1 MPSTTSI
8 SKSTSWQI
16 LSDWLFF
23 PISDK
28 LKMSIKVSLSFT
40 LAYMIPLYF
49 GWPSASTGAI
59 TVMLIAA
66 MDSVGDSIQKGF
78 HRVIGSIIG
87 ACIGLPLIAL
97 FAQDRMLY
105 LISMSLVLTIFIY
118 LYRAYKSDATIF
130 MLAAI
135 MIMIVFQE
143 SHFENSFTYAANRI
157 LMIGF
162 GVLVYTA
169 VSVFLWP
176 ENIQKIRLKN
186 AKDLSGKQK
195 AIFLDRDK
203 EDNSQNLI
211 EELYQLQDSLVT
223 STLASNDESGNM
235 SMSADQWNSVVYSYK
250 EISRTLTLLTYH
262 HTDISRDELPSLVD
276 NYDTLESETLTL
288 LENMHI
294 VWDDEKKFHVP
305 DAFEVVYNTDK
316 IATLSHLSKAKFLT
330 TIDEIKKLHTQL
342 RELAT
347 KINKVISMK
356 PTIFTDENIPSVSRF
371 NWFDIDDI
379 KSTFI
384 SIFAYWSFVFIW
396 IYFNPPGG
404 FVMVTFAVIFS
415 LLTVNSTTNTLVM
428 IIVFAL
434 SSVYGIVMY
443 AFVLPHLYYGSELA
457 IFIFAYAFVAF
468 HILGKEVVVL
478 FLMSLYL
485 MGIGNEMNYDFN
497 LFLLLL
503 FVFYLFLFILL
514 FFYYIPFSTRPE
526 NQFLNLKKRYFSYV
540 KTILLEQNADIIGK
554 GTWFGSVKSK
564 YAFYHLRSSMK
575 KMKLWARKI
584 DTKYFD
590 SIDQKQFLIFMK
602 ECETLAYL
610 LEMIYRDNNQI
621 NVNSLMKA
629 FKTENS
635 QVPVNALLDQ
645 YTDVKKCKDIDPVW
659 TDKKQISDMIERKL
673 EDFLSDKKRAQ
684 YSDKEIIDFYENI
697 SLGNHVW
704 HSLLNCR
711 NMMKELDFKVL
722 EKSRF

>member
-1 MPSTTSI
+1 MHAWK
-8 SKSTSWQI
+8 KSTVWDSVT
-16 LSDWLFF
+16 DMLFF
-23 PISDK
+23 PLSDK

-105 LISMSLVLTIFIY
+105 LISLSLLLTVFIY

-130 MLAAI
+130 MLMII

-143 SHFENSFTYAANRI
+143 GDFDNSFTYAANRI

-162 GVLVYTA
+162 GVLVYTT

-176 ENIQKIRLKN
+176 ENIQKIRLQN
-186 AKDLSGKQK
+186 AKNLSGKQK
-195 AIFLDRDK
+195 EIFLDRD
-203 EDNSQNLI
+203 
-211 EELYQLQDSLVT
+211 EEKKSKDLMDELHKLQESLVT
-223 STLASNDESGNM
+223 STLASSDETGSM

-262 HTDISRDELPSLVD
+262 YTDIPRDQLPSFID
-276 NYDTLESETLTL
+276 NYNQLESETLEL
-288 LENMHI
+288 LENLHI
-294 VWDDEKKFHVP
+294 VWDDQKEFNIP

-316 IATLSHLSKAKFLT
+316 IVTLDHLSKAKLLT
-330 TIDEIKKLHTQL
+330 TIDEINKLHAQL
-342 RELAT
+342 RKLAT
-347 KINKVISMK
+347 KINRVTSTK
-356 PTIFTDENIPSVSRF
+356 PTVFTDESIPPISMF

-379 KSTFI
+379 KATFV
-384 SIFAYWSFVFIW
+384 SILAFWAFVFIW
-396 IYFNPPGG
+396 INFNPPGG
-404 FVMVTFAVIFS
+404 FVLVTFAVVFS
-415 LLTVNSTTNTLVM
+415 LITVNSTTNTLVIIM
-428 IIVFAL
+428 IFAL

-443 AFVLPHLYYGSELA
+443 VFVLSHLHYGWELA
-457 IFIFAYAFVAF
+457 IFIFSYAFVAF
-468 HILGKEVVVL
+468 HIIGVKLVVL

-485 MGIGNEMNYDFN
+485 MGIGNEMHYDFN

-564 YAFYHLRSSMK
+564 YAFYHLRSTMK
-575 KMKLWARKI
+575 KMQLWARKI

-590 SIDQKQFLIFMK
+590 SIDQKQFLIFIK

-610 LEMIYRDNNQI
+610 LEMIYEDNNQI

-635 QVPVNALLDQ
+635 QVPLDALLDQ
-645 YTDVKKCKDIDPVW
+645 YTDVKKGKDIDPVW
-659 TDKKQISDMIERKL
+659 TDKKQISGMIERKL